1 MGIQLV
7 LEVTCHLS
15 MAFDLKQ
22 LPLVPLLQEA
32 ATKLRAGTASPDEG
46 LRLKPALLQRWL
58 RNAIRDMY
66 LAWVQ
71 ATLLKVVKEVLG
83 RADLG

>member
-1 MGIQLV
+1 MG
-7 LEVTCHLS
+7 
-15 MAFDLKQ
+15 FDLKQ
-22 LPLVPLLQEA
+22 LPWVPFLHEA
-32 ATKLRAGTASPDEG
+32 ATKLRAGTASPDED

-66 LAWVQ
+66 LGGAWVQ

-83 RADLG
+83 KVNLS